1 MTLKLLV
8 NLRKNIEDG
17 QLKLLVVNLV
27 TWVVSISMFLLE
39 SSPS

>member
-8 NLRKNIEDG
+8 NIPKNIEDG

-27 TWVVSISMFLLE
+27 TWVVSISLFLLE